1 MSSGVFLFLS
11 LPFFFFF
18 FLCCLFLCYIG
29 SSHKCFS
36 FCSTKWP
43 KLWWSFFKGKM
54 VPLRHKQHS
63 SSSSSSSSSLLCFD
77 FFHLRFI
84 IPSMSA
90 LSSTLFHFI
99 PKCRREGDF
108 CFSLLCWLLYSCSFC
123 SLSLSLSLSLSTWL
137 FDTGKGTTHTL
148 EDHIFGSKIWANWI
162 WLFLSSNGS
171 QLLHM
176 SDWKGNDVASFT
188 LYYAYRIYKDFQNKI
203 SNLSTHLLVWKRL
216 RSMPVRVVL
225 QSLATTKKGK
235 LGVTKFVMWDFQRLL
250 LVSLI
255 VIPFSFWVTNLFSQ
269 KYYTIKETTRSMCR
283 RILSIIC
290 WQTNI
295 QIFNAMC
302 GPKLCNENKKKVC
315 DVVKLKSLRC
325 ANAHAR

>member
-1 MSSGVFLFLS
+1 
-11 LPFFFFF
+11 
-18 FLCCLFLCYIG
+18 
-29 SSHKCFS
+29 
-36 FCSTKWP
+36 
-43 KLWWSFFKGKM
+43 
-54 VPLRHKQHS
+54 
-63 SSSSSSSSSLLCFD
+63 
-77 FFHLRFI
+77 
-84 IPSMSA
+84 
-90 LSSTLFHFI
+90 
-99 PKCRREGDF
+99 
-108 CFSLLCWLLYSCSFC
+108 
-123 SLSLSLSLSLSTWL
+123 
-137 FDTGKGTTHTL
+137 
-148 EDHIFGSKIWANWI
+148 
-162 WLFLSSNGS
+162 
-171 QLLHM
+171 
-176 SDWKGNDVASFT
+176 
-188 LYYAYRIYKDFQNKI
+188 
-203 SNLSTHLLVWKRL
+203 
-216 RSMPVRVVL
+216 MPVRVVL